1 MSPRRAAA
9 LGDDGRSLRDH
20 LITTAARLIAE
31 RGTAG
36 LTVRA
41 IAREAGVSD
50 GVLYNH
56 FEDKEELLAL
66 ALHAHAHA
74 VAAALGDP
82 PAPGAGTVA
91 ASLRAHLALGLA
103 LHEGILPALAGLVGQ
118 PKVLARFA
126 GAENGAPHWRDR
138 LRAYLA
144 AERDLGRLSPSADV
158 EAATAFLVG
167 VCHEA
172 VLTQIFTGARPTPPD
187 IDALIDTLLSGIGP

>member
-56 FEDKEELLAL
+56 FADKEELLAL
-66 ALHAHAHA
+66 ALHAHAHT

-82 PAPGAGTVA
+82 PAPGTGTVA
-91 ASLRAHLALGLA
+91 ANLRAPAV
-103 LHEGILPALAGLVGQ
+103 EGRDQPFTVLPRG
-118 PKVLARFA
+118 
-126 GAENGAPHWRDR
+126 
-138 LRAYLA
+138 
-144 AERDLGRLSPSADV
+144 GRGPS
-158 EAATAFLVG
+158 T
-167 VCHEA
+167 
-172 VLTQIFTGARPTPPD
+172 
-187 IDALIDTLLSGIGP
+187 